1 MKKIFMVCYGGGH
14 VKIIKNIYLELIRE
28 KEIEIVVLAL
38 TGAQKYLSEWNIP
51 YMTIEKYYNIFQDK
65 EIKNIGEKVLKEL
78 KINFE
83 DAESKLYYGY
93 SFKELIEKYGIEKS
107 IRGYKEFE
115 RRIFLPINFM
125 NKVLKYEKPDLV
137 ITTNAPRMEKAA
149 LIASRELG
157 IKSISIEDLFGVEQE
172 INEKIEEFFQNNN
185 YRDKYGDYVCVL
197 SEEVK
202 KFLEEKTN
210 SKVIVTGN
218 PNFDDAYKYKEKKLI
233 INENMRRLCY
243 LSQKTDLNKKIF
255 INLLELLENKIIDI
269 LIVKIHPNEDKK
281 IYKDI
286 LRKYEYLKNKLF
298 FENNLYEAIL
308 KSNLVITEFSTAGIE
323 AAILGREII
332 SRKNKIIDFEKL
344 GMKLNFSE
352 ISEIE
357 NLVESYYKNKSQNKS
372 KFKFCNNSGSK
383 NIKKLVINLLKR
395 GE

>member
-14 VKIIKNIYLELIRE
+14 VKIIKNIYLELIKE
-28 KEIEIVVLAL
+28 KEIEIVLLAL
-38 TGAQKYLSEWNIP
+38 TGAQKYLSELNIP

-65 EIKNIGEKVLKEL
+65 EIKNIGEKILKEL
-78 KINFE
+78 NINFE
-83 DAESKLYYGY
+83 DTESKLYYGY

-107 IRGYKEFE
+107 IQGYKEFE

-149 LIASRELG
+149 LIASKELG
-157 IKSISIEDLFGVEQE
+157 IKSISVEDLFGVEQE
-172 INEKIEEFFQNNN
+172 INEKIEKFFQSNN
-185 YRDKYGDYVCVL
+185 YRDKYGNYVCVL

-202 KFLEEKTN
+202 KFLENKTD

-218 PNFDDAYKYKEKKLI
+218 PNFDDVYKYKEKKLF

-255 INLLELLENKIIDI
+255 IKLLELLENKIIDI
-269 LIVKIHPNEDKK
+269 LIVKIHPNEDKN

-344 GMKLNFSE
+344 GMKLNFNE

-383 NIKKLVINLLKR
+383 NIKKLVINLLK
-395 GE
+395 

>member
-14 VKIIKNIYLELIRE
+14 VKIIKNIYLELIKE
-28 KEIEIVVLAL
+28 KEIEIVLLAL
-38 TGAQKYLSEWNIP
+38 TGAQKYLSELNIP

-65 EIKNIGEKVLKEL
+65 EIKNIGEKILKEL
-78 KINFE
+78 NINFE
-83 DAESKLYYGY
+83 DTESKLYYGY

-107 IRGYKEFE
+107 IQGYKEFE

-149 LIASRELG
+149 LIASKELG
-157 IKSISIEDLFGVEQE
+157 IKSISVEDLFGVEQE
-172 INEKIEEFFQNNN
+172 INEKIEKFFQSNN
-185 YRDKYGDYVCVL
+185 YRDKYGNYVCVL

-202 KFLEEKTN
+202 KFLENKTD

-218 PNFDDAYKYKEKKLI
+218 PNFDDVYKYKEKKLF

-243 LSQKTDLNKKIF
+243 LSQKTALNKKIF
-255 INLLELLENKIIDI
+255 IKLLELLENKIIDI
-269 LIVKIHPNEDKK
+269 LIVKIHPNEDKN

-344 GMKLNFSE
+344 GMKLNFNE

-383 NIKKLVINLLKR
+383 NIKKLVINLLK
-395 GE
+395 

>member
-14 VKIIKNIYLELIRE
+14 VKIIKNIYLELIKE
-28 KEIEIVVLAL
+28 AEIEIVLLAL
-38 TGAQKYLSEWNIP
+38 TGAQKYLSELNIP

-65 EIKNIGEKVLKEL
+65 EIKNIGEKILKEL
-78 KINFE
+78 NINFE
-83 DAESKLYYGY
+83 DTESKLYYGY

-107 IRGYKEFE
+107 IQGYKEFE

-149 LIASRELG
+149 LIASKELG
-157 IKSISIEDLFGVEQE
+157 IKSISVEDLFGVEQE
-172 INEKIEEFFQNNN
+172 INEKIEKFFQSNN
-185 YRDKYGDYVCVL
+185 YRDKYGNYVCVL

-202 KFLEEKTN
+202 KFLENKTD

-218 PNFDDAYKYKEKKLI
+218 PNFDDVYKYKEKKLF

-255 INLLELLENKIIDI
+255 IKLLELLENKIIDI
-269 LIVKIHPNEDKK
+269 LIVKIHPNEDKN

-344 GMKLNFSE
+344 GMKLNFNE

-383 NIKKLVINLLKR
+383 NIKKLVINLLK
-395 GE
+395 